1 MRKPFVQ
8 ILECMIFT
16 HWSFC
21 DFLLRLGWGIWIWCR
36 NSKVQYIQGN
46 LWRRTL
52 FKLSF
57 LHAFQK
63 SFRILDADSKD
74 ATHFHIKWQSPSY
87 LHLDCSA
94 KLTHYAGSSSL
105 DFGLNLCVTL
115 YNCTSSTISP
125 EQNWT
130 ISEQSEDEL
139 QIGINIFIEWLS
151 VILILKK
158 WSWVTGVILR

>member
-1 MRKPFVQ
+1 
-8 ILECMIFT
+8 MIFT

-52 FKLSF
+52 FKLTFLHSF
-57 LHAFQK
+57 LNP
-63 SFRILDADSKD
+63 FRILDADSKD
-74 ATHFHIKWQSPSY
+74 AAHFHIKWQSPTY

-105 DFGLNLCVTL
+105 DSAPKPMCHTVQLYKQHHQPRTKLNNL
-115 YNCTSSTISP
+115 
-125 EQNWT
+125 WT
-130 ISEQSEDEL
+130 IRRWAT
-139 QIGINIFIEWLS
+139 NWYKYFYWMALS
-151 VILILKK
+151 YIDTKEMILSDWRDPAIV
-158 WSWVTGVILR
+158 SAAGC